1 MLEKYSSL
9 CKKQQKKIKSQD
21 KGSSRVYHLAVN
33 NDGNLVRHYKI
44 DGDVINITNTKKCDF
59 LLINDDKK
67 NAYLIELKGTDIQSA
82 IEQLEST
89 EKLLEKNLKGYEK
102 YYRIVYHANTHAI
115 HGSRYTKFAARKGIK
130 YVKAKT
136 SFIEENI

>member
-21 KGSSRVYHLAVN
+21 K
-33 NDGNLVRHYKI
+33 
-44 DGDVINITNTKKCDF
+44 
-59 LLINDDKK
+59 
-67 NAYLIELKGTDIQSA
+67 
-82 IEQLEST
+82 
-89 EKLLEKNLKGYEK
+89 
-102 YYRIVYHANTHAI
+102 
-115 HGSRYTKFAARKGIK
+115 GSRYTKFAARKGIK